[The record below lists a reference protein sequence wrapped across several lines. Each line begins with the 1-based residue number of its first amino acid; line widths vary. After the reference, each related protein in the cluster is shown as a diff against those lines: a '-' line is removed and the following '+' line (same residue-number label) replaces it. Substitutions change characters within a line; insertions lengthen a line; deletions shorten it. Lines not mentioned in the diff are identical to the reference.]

1 MPFRCMHTL
10 CWAAFPTL
18 GCGVGVVS
26 QPISVTISTAAV
38 IRACAWGGLLHSN
51 RCLNSSIKNSVAA
64 LCKINKPR
72 AHSTAAV
79 IRACACP
86 TTPRQWAETK
96 KTKPRAEHGCRLVS
110 IIWDVYVSQR
120 NFHAQPKVTSS
131 NLEKT
136 SGKFNSRQ
144 RRRTYLLH
152 ARDSRSRTCR
162 LLQGTRDN
170 RASE

>member
-10 CWAAFPTL
+10 RWAAFPTL

-38 IRACAWGGLLHSN
+38 IRACAWGGLLQSN

-79 IRACACP
+79 ICACACP

-96 KTKPRAEHGCRLVS
+96 KTKPRAEHGCRLVQS
-110 IIWDVYVSQR
+110 TTTGATGQKVPLPNPVRQATREKGTYV
-120 NFHAQPKVTSS
+120 
-131 NLEKT
+131 
-136 SGKFNSRQ
+136 
-144 RRRTYLLH
+144 
-152 ARDSRSRTCR
+152 
-162 LLQGTRDN
+162 
-170 RASE
+170 